1 MTQKDKTCK
10 KRDSIDCNTGWNNSL
25 KEIGLLLPISGTAS
39 GQGLTKKETLIHML
53 QYFDCLQS
61 HIQNLQSSLPS
72 YCLPN
77 NSDRESESE
86 SEDTPLSEPSTPPH
100 LLKAKRKYSCTR
112 SRKKTT
118 SNPEPFN
125 DRSSRL
131 PKGDAY
137 RHITANTYREYPPMG
152 SSDKAV
158 CFIDESNSNT
168 YPDSSDSYYS
178 ALLPTTS
185 SSRTG
190 SSVDQESPC
199 QGLGSQCSVCEDR
212 TGSEDGSLGSN
223 DLDTPP
229 SGSFLLKDRML
240 GILPS
245 LGKKLLPASPT
256 LPQTP
261 VLSFLPLLGAG
272 EGLNLSPSLLTSP
285 ARGLSHPL
293 LPNRQEELQ
302 TLFEDVWVTPKPTV
316 LKAPSL
322 QRKSPDESEDDRGS
336 DYTNWTPKQR
346 IPERTATKARRR
358 RFFTK
363 SQNVTNPNLKKKCVN
378 GFIMF
383 CRVNRRL
390 YLRTHPGTPSTVVTK
405 ELAKL
410 WHIMPKQERRLY
422 CLKAR
427 HFSRQ
432 QNRNVRSDGWEAD
445 EEAEDCILSP
455 LNMLLAHRDL
465 YFTSRGM
472 P

>member
-1 MTQKDKTCK
+1 
-10 KRDSIDCNTGWNNSL
+10 
-25 KEIGLLLPISGTAS
+25 
-39 GQGLTKKETLIHML
+39 
-53 QYFDCLQS
+53 
-61 HIQNLQSSLPS
+61 
-72 YCLPN
+72 
-77 NSDRESESE
+77 
-86 SEDTPLSEPSTPPH
+86 
-100 LLKAKRKYSCTR
+100 
-112 SRKKTT
+112 
-118 SNPEPFN
+118 
-125 DRSSRL
+125 
-131 PKGDAY
+131 
-137 RHITANTYREYPPMG
+137 MG
-152 SSDKAV
+152 SSDKGM
-158 CFIDESNSNT
+158 CFIDKSNSNT
-168 YPDSSDSYYS
+168 HTDSSDSYYS
-178 ALLPTTS
+178 ALLPATS

-245 LGKKLLPASPT
+245 LGNKQLPASPT

-261 VLSFLPLLGAG
+261 VLPFLPLLGAG

-285 ARGLSHPL
+285 ARDLSHPL

-302 TLFEDVWVTPKPTV
+302 TLFEDVWVTSKPTD

-336 DYTNWTPKQR
+336 DYINWTPKQC

-358 RFFTK
+358 RFFNK
-363 SQNVTNPNLKKKCVN
+363 SQDVTNPNLKKKCVN

-432 QNRNVRSDGWEAD
+432 QNRNVRSEGWEAD
-445 EEAEDCILSP
+445 EEAEDFILSP

-465 YFTSRGM
+465 YFASRGK